1 MSKAPIRNRSMQMPV
16 RAVFGAFMVTSILS
30 LGGQLALA
38 QAPTPPN
45 TQTPAPAD
53 SIKDT
58 LARLIQQFPKGGPE
72 LISKLRE
79 LAGNQANLSALL
91 AAAPTMDSDQKS
103 ALGSAL
109 AQAARIA
116 TRNNVPY
123 ATEIQQDVAA
133 SNDPVVITAF
143 IAVIPDQPIGAGGG
157 GGGGGGGG
165 VGGQTSPVGT
175 GGVAGGPA
183 EGIGGGG
190 VPNGAFSYTS
200 SVAGSSFTGTG
211 GTSTTSTTTST
222 VSP

>member
-1 MSKAPIRNRSMQMPV
+1 MSKAPVYTGLMQTPV
-16 RAVFGAFMVTSILS
+16 RAIFGAFMVASVLS
-30 LGGQLALA
+30 LGGQPALA

-53 SIKDT
+53 NIKDT
-58 LARLIQQFPKGGPE
+58 IARLMQQFQKGGPE

-91 AAAPTMDSDQKS
+91 AAAPMMDSDQKS

-123 ATEIQQDVAA
+123 ATEIQQDVAG
-133 SNDPVVITAF
+133 SNDPVLITAF

-165 VGGQTSPVGT
+165 VGGQTNPVGN
-175 GGVAGGPA
+175 GGGSGTA
-183 EGIGGGG
+183 EGIGGAGTG
-190 VPNGAFSYTS
+190 TGAFSYTS
-200 SVAGSSFTGTG
+200 SVAGAGTPGTTGT
-211 GTSTTSTTTST
+211 TSTTSTTST